1 MGFEDQKNDQLQ
13 IPKIRFEGL
22 DLSQAGSP
30 RWDSARSHV
39 IAALQTYGCFDAVYG
54 VTARS
59 SRGCS
64 SAGPYWTSSSSV
76 CRRSSRTLRQAL
88 SRLHWEF
95 APECIPLPIREPPCG
110 RRAQPRERREVRP
123 PSLAWRK
130 SQLLVP
136 MLRPSKISSWYA
148 YMLQYTATIF
158 NLFLFSL
165 ASNAAWTVGKHM
177 RELEQMVEKMI
188 LESMGLE
195 KYFVRQVESLEY
207 GLRLTEY
214 GIPSDQENKLAM
226 RSHVD
231 PNMVTVICQHQV
243 GGLEVLSKDGDWI
256 TVEPSLD
263 AFTVVT
269 GEAFGVLTNGRLEP
283 CRHRV
288 KITSNESG
296 KRYSALFSSR
306 PKDGVVVH
314 PAEELIDEAHPQQ
327 YRPCNYNEYLRYL
340 ATTKEEKSMKAF
352 CGVAK
357 EETRA

>member
-1 MGFEDQKNDQLQ
+1 
-13 IPKIRFEGL
+13 
-22 DLSQAGSP
+22 
-30 RWDSARSHV
+30 
-39 IAALQTYGCFDAVYG
+39 
-54 VTARS
+54 
-59 SRGCS
+59 
-64 SAGPYWTSSSSV
+64 
-76 CRRSSRTLRQAL
+76 
-88 SRLHWEF
+88 
-95 APECIPLPIREPPCG
+95 
-110 RRAQPRERREVRP
+110 
-123 PSLAWRK
+123 
-130 SQLLVP
+130 
-136 MLRPSKISSWYA
+136 
-148 YMLQYTATIF
+148 MLQYTATIF

-269 GEAFGVLTNGRLEP
+269 GEAFGVSSITHQFKM
-283 CRHRV
+283 CRNSDNNVSSTFIIDR
-288 KITSNESG
+288 
-296 KRYSALFSSR
+296 SACMLGPNKWKVGTVPPSR
-306 PKDGVVVH
+306 
-314 PAEELIDEAHPQQ
+314 E
-327 YRPCNYNEYLRYL
+327 NN
-340 ATTKEEKSMKAF
+340 
-352 CGVAK
+352 
-357 EETRA
+357 